1 MLTIPSC
8 ADDSAE
14 RAVARLR
21 LEYKASEAQ
30 QQQFQDEVATL
41 QNTLSKTSADLNAK
55 RSEVAQLVCSGNDSR
70 ACLTMIKQK
79 ATVFD
84 KMQRAEQ
91 VQAQVD
97 AAEERLA
104 QVQKV

>member
-1 MLTIPSC
+1 MPS
-8 ADDSAE
+8 AQKSLNSF
-14 RAVARLR
+14 AVEMIRVLAL
-21 LEYKASEAQ
+21 
-30 QQQFQDEVATL
+30 
-41 QNTLSKTSADLNAK
+41 
-55 RSEVAQLVCSGNDSR
+55 
-70 ACLTMIKQK
+70 LTMIKQK